1 MSNIIPAETVTALRR
16 QVDVIID
23 IYGIDC
29 TLYVPTN
36 ADTTDTYDVYVK
48 PADHTYTTYADQKVH
63 ILWSP
68 DQKALRKFG
77 IFTEDN
83 LPIIAFF
90 KNTYKDIAGND
101 VNLDIIKG
109 SYVSISFEA
118 VPEQYDT
125 EEFEVVDVIIRHMHD
140 AVAVRAYKLAP
151 RRVKA

>member
-1 MSNIIPAETVTALRR
+1 MSNIIPAETVVALRK
-16 QVDVIID
+16 QVDVVID
-23 IYGIDC
+23 VYGIDC

-48 PADHTYTTYADQKVH
+48 PSDHTYTIYTDQKVH
-63 ILWSP
+63 IVWSP
-68 DQKALRKFG
+68 DQKALRKLG
-77 IFTEDN
+77 IFTEEVI
-83 LPIIAFF
+83 PIVAFF

-101 VNLDIIKG
+101 LALDVTKG
-109 SYVSISFEA
+109 SYISVDFEA
-118 VPEQYDT
+118 VPDQYDT